1 MQTTVNSVT
10 ATRTTGTPMAAP
22 SALLLTLVVLSSC
35 EVVAGDVT
43 LPVVVV
49 SVDGI
54 HSQKW

>member
-1 MQTTVNSVT
+1 
-10 ATRTTGTPMAAP
+10 MAAP

-43 LPVVVV
+43 LSVVVIVEV